1 MNKRLLGLAL
11 GAMMVVALPA
21 LAQPVGTFDVAGPNY
36 QGAVTVTQTG
46 QTFNV
51 LWTVGTQRFQ
61 GVGIFVNGVLSVGYS
76 GEGNTGVAV
85 YREVQSGVW
94 EGPWAFV
101 GQATASTER
110 WTRRGG
116 AAAPAAPGG
125 GAPAK

>member
-1 MNKRLLGLAL
+1 MNKRLLGLVV
-11 GAMMVVALPA
+11 GVALSAAVPA

-51 LWTVGTQRFQ
+51 VWTIGNQRFT
-61 GVGIFVNGVLSVGYS
+61 GVGIFLDGVLSVGYS
-76 GEGNTGVAV
+76 GAGNTGVAL
-85 YREVQSGVW
+85 YREGQGGIW

-101 GQATASTER
+101 GETAQQTER